1 MPFDILRPKGMPEPA
16 YPQFAPV
23 QGVRY
28 SAEYKE
34 GGKFI
39 SIAWVAHESGDW
51 QKVLAAVRQLP
62 RRKYN
67 AATKRWVVPAT
78 PAMLSWLSVAGFPE
92 PRKPEK
98 KPEAPQFDPGVDP
111 VEEQRK
117 KIDAFTLDPDA
128 PLIPGL
134 RNYQLDFLKF
144 ASMRHGRLAL
154 GDEMGCIDGEAM
166 VQVNRHGAAKRMTL
180 AAFFRKFH
188 SDDPRKIYTLQE
200 RPWFIRCIHQD
211 GAFRLGEVVDVIDS
225 GERECVRVTFED
237 GRTLVCTP
245 DHELKTESG
254 WVAAERSVGLQV
266 VCNGTE
272 ACAKCGKPGD
282 LITYPGS
289 KFLGYCRA
297 CMYSERTGKRYKD
310 REIHEQVH
318 RDGYVYLYGYPLRNY
333 KGQKNPAGVPKHRYV
348 MEQHLGRFLE
358 PHEVVHHIDGN
369 PRNNDI
375 ANLQL
380 LDDPAAH
387 NQFHKVYRHFKFVNP
402 HAVRVVSVEFVGT
415 RHTYD
420 VKVLNHANFLADG
433 VVVHNCG
440 KTVEALSWLVY
451 AKRYPALIVV
461 NAPTKLQWQCAY
473 FRWVGSVPGNVP
485 RVAVLQGKT
494 PYMLEPGVS
503 YIINWD
509 ILSDWE
515 SELALMDFKLLIGDE
530 VQAIGNPSS
539 RRSRA
544 FRRLAQKIHDVI
556 GMSGTPAMSKPAQFW
571 PLLNILEPEMFKN
584 QRAFLYRYCAPKH
597 NGFSLQFNG
606 ASNVKEL
613 HAKLVSCMLRRTKD
627 QVLKDLP
634 PKVMEV
640 VPLEVDARAFQDYK
654 AAEAAAF
661 DTEGTSEK
669 DMRER
674 VAGLLR
680 TAYALKEK
688 NLLQWVR
695 DFLESGQKLLL
706 FAWHRDVVDLLHT
719 TLKDYNPAKIY
730 GGMNQ
735 AERED
740 ARKRFIEDGTCRLMV
755 ANIQSGGV
763 GIDGFQDVCS
773 NVAFAEF
780 SYTPNAHRQAEDRL
794 HRSGQK
800 SSVTSYYLVAPGTV
814 DMDAVEV
821 LDDRAKM
828 LDGVL
833 DGKEAADVDLL
844 GELLERRG
852 VSVKNKGN
860 ISE

>member
-1 MPFDILRPKGMPEPA
+1 MPFDILRPKGMPEPS
-16 YPQFAPV
+16 YPQLAPV

-51 QKVLAAVRQLP
+51 QKVLAAVRQLL

-67 AATKRWVVPAT
+67 AATKRWEVPAT

-134 RNYQLDFLKF
+134 RSYQLDFLKF

-154 GDEMGCIDGEAM
+154 GDEMGCIDGEAL
-166 VQVNRHGAAKRMTL
+166 VQVNRHGKSQKMTL

-188 SDDPRKIYTLQE
+188 GDDPRKRYTLQE

-245 DHELKTESG
+245 DHELKTETG
-254 WVAAERSVGLQV
+254 WVAAERSVGRQI

-272 ACAKCGKPGD
+272 TCKKC
-282 LITYPGS
+282 
-289 KFLGYCRA
+289 
-297 CMYSERTGKRYKD
+297 
-310 REIHEQVH
+310 
-318 RDGYVYLYGYPLRNY
+318 
-333 KGQKNPAGVPKHRYV
+333 
-348 MEQHLGRFLE
+348 
-358 PHEVVHHIDGN
+358 GN

-380 LDDPAAH
+380 LDDQAAH
-387 NQFHKVYRHFKFVNP
+387 NRFHNGYRHFKFVNP
-402 HAVRVVSVEFVGT
+402 HAVRVVSVESVGT

-640 VPLEVDARAFQDYK
+640 VPLEVDARAFQEYK

-719 TLKDYNPAKIY
+719 TLKEYNPAKIY

-852 VSVKNKGN
+852 VSVKNKGK

>member
-1 MPFDILRPKGMPEPA
+1 MFTQKLQPFS
-16 YPQFAPV
+16 PV
-23 QGVRY
+23 PGVRY

-34 GGKFI
+34 SGKTI
-39 SIAWVAHESGDW
+39 SIAWVAHESADW
-51 QKVLAAVRQLP
+51 QKVLTAVRNLP

-67 AATKRWVVPAT
+67 AATKRWEVPAS
-78 PAMLSWLSVAGFPE
+78 AEMLEWLQVAGFPA
-92 PRKPEK
+92 PRKYEAQPPSAEKVPE
-98 KPEAPQFDPGVDP
+98 VDP

-117 KIDAFTLDPDA
+117 RIAAVQLDPTA
-128 PLIPGL
+128 PMIPGL
-134 RNYQLDFLKF
+134 RSYQLDFLKF
-144 ASMRHGRLAL
+144 ATIRRGRVAL

-188 SDDPRKIYTLQE
+188 SDDPRKLYTLQE

-211 GAFRLGEVVDVIDS
+211 GVFRLGEVVDVIDS

-245 DHELKTESG
+245 DHQVLTESCG
-254 WVAAERSVGLQV
+254 WVPAERLGGSAV
-266 VCNGTE
+266 VCNINSTN
-272 ACAKCGKPGD
+272 
-282 LITYPGS
+282 T
-289 KFLGYCRA
+289 
-297 CMYSERTGKRYKD
+297 
-310 REIHEQVH
+310 
-318 RDGYVYLYGYPLRNY
+318 
-333 KGQKNPAGVPKHRYV
+333 PK
-348 MEQHLGRFLE
+348 
-358 PHEVVHHIDGN
+358 
-369 PRNNDI
+369 
-375 ANLQL
+375 
-380 LDDPAAH
+380 
-387 NQFHKVYRHFKFVNP
+387 
-402 HAVRVVSVEFVGT
+402 AVRPVSIERVGT

-451 AKRYPALIVV
+451 ANRFPALIVV
-461 NAPTKLQWQCAY
+461 NAPTKLQWQSAY
-473 FRWVGSVPGNVP
+473 YRWVGSVPGYKP

-515 SELALMDFKLLIGDE
+515 EELTGLGFKLLIGDE

-539 RRSRA
+539 QRSRA
-544 FRRLAQKIHDVI
+544 FMRLARKIPDVI

-571 PLLNILEPEMFKN
+571 PLLNIMDPERFKS
-584 QRAFLYRYCAPKH
+584 QRSYLYRYCAPKH
-597 NGFSLQFNG
+597 NGFSLTFNG

-613 HAKLVSCMLRRTKD
+613 HALFVGCMLRRTKAE
-627 QVLKDLP
+627 VMTDLP
-634 PKVMEV
+634 RKVMEV
-640 VPLEVDARAFQDYK
+640 VPLEVDAKAFQDYK
-654 AAEAAAF
+654 MAEAVAF
-661 DTEGTSEK
+661 TQDGTSEK
-669 DMRER
+669 EMRER

-695 DFLESGQKLLL
+695 DFLDSGRKLLL
-706 FAWHRDVVDLLHT
+706 FAWHRDVVDLLFS
-719 TLKDYNPAKIY
+719 TLRDFHPAKIY

-740 ARKRFIEDGTCRLMV
+740 ARRRFIEDVDCRVMV

-773 NVAFAEF
+773 DVAFAEF
-780 SYTPNAHRQAEDRL
+780 SHTPNAHRQAEDRL

-844 GELLERRG
+844 SELLERRG
-852 VSVKNKGN
+852 VVIHTRDFK
-860 ISE
+860 

>member
-16 YPQFAPV
+16 YPQLAPV

-39 SIAWVAHESGDW
+39 SIAWIAHESGDW

-67 AATKRWVVPAT
+67 AATKRWEVPAT

-154 GDEMGCIDGEAM
+154 GDEMGCIDGETL

-180 AAFFRKFH
+180 EAFFRKFH
-188 SDDPRKIYTLQE
+188 GDDPRKRYTLQE

-254 WVAAERSVGLQV
+254 WVPAERSVGLQV
-266 VCNGTE
+266 VCNCTE
-272 ACAKCGKPGD
+272 ACAKCG
-282 LITYPGS
+282 
-289 KFLGYCRA
+289 
-297 CMYSERTGKRYKD
+297 
-310 REIHEQVH
+310 
-318 RDGYVYLYGYPLRNY
+318 
-333 KGQKNPAGVPKHRYV
+333 
-348 MEQHLGRFLE
+348 
-358 PHEVVHHIDGN
+358 
-369 PRNNDI
+369 
-375 ANLQL
+375 
-380 LDDPAAH
+380 
-387 NQFHKVYRHFKFVNP
+387 NP
-402 HAVRVVSVEFVGT
+402 HAVRVVSVEPAGT

-833 DGKEAADVDLL
+833 DGKEATDVDLL

>member
-16 YPQFAPV
+16 YPQLAPV

-67 AATKRWVVPAT
+67 ATTKRWEVPAT

-134 RNYQLDFLKF
+134 RSYQLDFLKF

-154 GDEMGCIDGEAM
+154 GDEMG
-166 VQVNRHGAAKRMTL
+166 
-180 AAFFRKFH
+180 
-188 SDDPRKIYTLQE
+188 
-200 RPWFIRCIHQD
+200 
-211 GAFRLGEVVDVIDS
+211 
-225 GERECVRVTFED
+225 
-237 GRTLVCTP
+237 
-245 DHELKTESG
+245 
-254 WVAAERSVGLQV
+254 
-266 VCNGTE
+266 
-272 ACAKCGKPGD
+272 
-282 LITYPGS
+282 
-289 KFLGYCRA
+289 
-297 CMYSERTGKRYKD
+297 
-310 REIHEQVH
+310 
-318 RDGYVYLYGYPLRNY
+318 
-333 KGQKNPAGVPKHRYV
+333 
-348 MEQHLGRFLE
+348 
-358 PHEVVHHIDGN
+358 
-369 PRNNDI
+369 
-375 ANLQL
+375 
-380 LDDPAAH
+380 
-387 NQFHKVYRHFKFVNP
+387 
-402 HAVRVVSVEFVGT
+402 
-415 RHTYD
+415 
-420 VKVLNHANFLADG
+420 
-433 VVVHNCG
+433 CG

-640 VPLEVDARAFQDYK
+640 VPLEVDARAFQEYK

-719 TLKDYNPAKIY
+719 TLREYNPAKIY

-852 VSVKNKGN
+852 VSVKNKGK

>member
-1 MPFDILRPKGMPEPA
+1 MFTQKLQPFS
-16 YPQFAPV
+16 PV
-23 QGVRY
+23 PGVRY

-34 GGKFI
+34 SGKTI
-39 SIAWVAHESGDW
+39 SIAWVAHESADW
-51 QKVLAAVRQLP
+51 QKVLAAVRNLP

-67 AATKRWVVPAT
+67 AATKRWEVPAS
-78 PAMLSWLSVAGFPE
+78 AEMLEWLQVAGFPA
-92 PRKPEK
+92 PRKYEAQPPAAEKVPE
-98 KPEAPQFDPGVDP
+98 VDP

-117 KIDAFTLDPDA
+117 RIAAVTLDPTA
-128 PLIPGL
+128 PMIPGL
-134 RNYQLDFLKF
+134 RSYQLDFLKF
-144 ASMRHGRLAL
+144 ATIRRGRVAL

-188 SDDPRKIYTLQE
+188 SDDPRKRYTLQE

-211 GAFRLGEVVDVIDS
+211 GAFRLGKVVDVIDS

-254 WVAAERSVGLQV
+254 WVAAENSVGSLV
-266 VCNGTE
+266 VCNGVET
-272 ACAKCGKPGD
+272 CKKCGKPGD
-282 LITYPGS
+282 LITYTGS

-333 KGQKNPAGVPKHRYV
+333 KGQKNTAGVPKHRYV

-358 PHEVVHHIDGN
+358 PHEIVHHIDGN
-369 PRNNDI
+369 PLNNDI

-380 LDDPAAH
+380 LDDQAAH
-387 NQFHKVYRHFKFVNP
+387 NQFHKSYRHFKFVNP
-402 HAVRVVSVEFVGT
+402 HAVRVVSVESAGT

-420 VKVLNHANFLADG
+420 VKVLNHANFLANG

-451 AKRYPALIVV
+451 ANRFPALIVV
-461 NAPTKLQWQCAY
+461 NAPTKLQWQSAY
-473 FRWVGSVPGNVP
+473 YRWVGSVHGYKP

-515 SELALMDFKLLIGDE
+515 EELTGLGFKLLIGDE

-539 RRSRA
+539 QRSRA
-544 FRRLAQKIHDVI
+544 FMRLARKIPDVI

-571 PLLNILEPEMFKN
+571 PLLNIMDPEKFKS
-584 QRAFLYRYCAPKH
+584 QRSYLYRYCAPKH
-597 NGFSLQFNG
+597 NGFSLTFNG

-613 HAKLVSCMLRRTKD
+613 HALLVGCMLRRTKAE
-627 QVLKDLP
+627 VMKDLP
-634 PKVMEV
+634 RKVMEV
-640 VPLEVDARAFQDYK
+640 VPLEVDAKAFQEYK
-654 AAEAAAF
+654 MAEAAAF
-661 DTEGTSEK
+661 TQDGTSEK
-669 DMRER
+669 EMRER

-695 DFLESGQKLLL
+695 DFLDSGRKLLL
-706 FAWHRDVVDLLHT
+706 FAWHRDVVDLLFS
-719 TLKDYNPAKIY
+719 TLRDFHPAKIY

-740 ARKRFIEDGTCRLMV
+740 ARRRFIEDADCRVMV

-773 NVAFAEF
+773 DVAFAEF
-780 SYTPNAHRQAEDRL
+780 SHTPNAHRQAEDRL

-844 GELLERRG
+844 SELLERRG
-852 VSVKNKGN
+852 VVIHTRDFK
-860 ISE
+860 

>member
-16 YPQFAPV
+16 YPQLAPV

-39 SIAWVAHESGDW
+39 SIAWVAHESRDW

-67 AATKRWVVPAT
+67 AATKRWEVPAT

-98 KPEAPQFDPGVDP
+98 KPEAPKFDPGVDP

-154 GDEMGCIDGEAM
+154 GDEMGCIDGEAL
-166 VQVNRHGAAKRMTL
+166 VQVNRHGKSQKMTL
-180 AAFFRKFH
+180 AEFFRKFH
-188 SDDPRKIYTLQE
+188 GDDPRKRYTLQE

-254 WVAAERSVGLQV
+254 WVAAERLGGRAVL
-266 VCNGTE
+266 CNLD
-272 ACAKCGKPGD
+272 ASN
-282 LITYPGS
+282 I
-289 KFLGYCRA
+289 
-297 CMYSERTGKRYKD
+297 
-310 REIHEQVH
+310 
-318 RDGYVYLYGYPLRNY
+318 
-333 KGQKNPAGVPKHRYV
+333 PK
-348 MEQHLGRFLE
+348 
-358 PHEVVHHIDGN
+358 
-369 PRNNDI
+369 
-375 ANLQL
+375 
-380 LDDPAAH
+380 
-387 NQFHKVYRHFKFVNP
+387 
-402 HAVRVVSVEFVGT
+402 AVRPVSVERIGT

>member
-16 YPQFAPV
+16 YPQLAPV

-67 AATKRWVVPAT
+67 AATKRWEVPAT

-128 PLIPGL
+128 PIIPGL
-134 RNYQLDFLKF
+134 RSYQLDFLKF

-154 GDEMGCIDGEAM
+154 GDEMGCIDGEAL
-166 VQVNRHGAAKRMTL
+166 VQVNRHGKSQKMAL

-188 SDDPRKIYTLQE
+188 GDDPRKRYTLQE

-225 GERECVRVTFED
+225 GERDCVRVTFED

-254 WVAAERSVGLQV
+254 WVAAKGWVSAEHSVGLRI
-266 VCNGTE
+266 VCNGV
-272 ACAKCGKPGD
+272 D
-282 LITYPGS
+282 
-289 KFLGYCRA
+289 
-297 CMYSERTGKRYKD
+297 
-310 REIHEQVH
+310 
-318 RDGYVYLYGYPLRNY
+318 
-333 KGQKNPAGVPKHRYV
+333 
-348 MEQHLGRFLE
+348 
-358 PHEVVHHIDGN
+358 HHIDG
-369 PRNNDI
+369 
-375 ANLQL
+375 
-380 LDDPAAH
+380 
-387 NQFHKVYRHFKFVNP
+387 NP
-402 HAVRVVSVEFVGT
+402 HAVRVVSVEPAGT

-661 DTEGTSEK
+661 DTEGSSEK

-852 VSVKNKGN
+852 VSVKNKRK

>member
-1 MPFDILRPKGMPEPA
+1 MFTQKLQPFS
-16 YPQFAPV
+16 PV
-23 QGVRY
+23 PGVRY

-34 GGKFI
+34 GGKTI
-39 SIAWVAHESGDW
+39 SIAWVAHESADW
-51 QKVLAAVRQLP
+51 QKVLAAVRNLP

-67 AATKRWVVPAT
+67 AATKRWEVPAS
-78 PAMLSWLSVAGFPE
+78 AEMLEWLQVAGFPA
-92 PRKPEK
+92 PRKYEAQPPAAEKVPE
-98 KPEAPQFDPGVDP
+98 VDP

-117 KIDAFTLDPDA
+117 RIAAVPLDPTA
-128 PLIPGL
+128 PMIPGL
-134 RNYQLDFLKF
+134 RSYQLDFLKF
-144 ASMRHGRLAL
+144 ATIRRGRVAL
-154 GDEMGCIDGEAM
+154 GDEMGCIDGEAQ
-166 VQVNRHGAAKRMTL
+166 VQVNRHCAAKRMTL

-188 SDDPRKIYTLQE
+188 SDDPRKRYTLQE

-254 WVAAERSVGLQV
+254 WVAAERSVGSRV
-266 VCNGTE
+266 VCNGVET
-272 ACAKCGKPGD
+272 CKKCGD
-282 LITYPGS
+282 
-289 KFLGYCRA
+289 
-297 CMYSERTGKRYKD
+297 
-310 REIHEQVH
+310 
-318 RDGYVYLYGYPLRNY
+318 
-333 KGQKNPAGVPKHRYV
+333 
-348 MEQHLGRFLE
+348 
-358 PHEVVHHIDGN
+358 PHV
-369 PRNNDI
+369 
-375 ANLQL
+375 
-380 LDDPAAH
+380 
-387 NQFHKVYRHFKFVNP
+387 
-402 HAVRVVSVEFVGT
+402 VRVVSVEPVGT

-451 AKRYPALIVV
+451 ANRFPALIVV
-461 NAPTKLQWQCAY
+461 NAPTKLQWQSAY
-473 FRWVGSVPGNVP
+473 YRWVGSVPGYKP

-515 SELALMDFKLLIGDE
+515 EELTDLGFKLLIGDE

-539 RRSRA
+539 QRSRA
-544 FRRLAQKIHDVI
+544 FMRLARKIPDVI

-571 PLLNILEPEMFKN
+571 PLLNIMDPEKFKS
-584 QRAFLYRYCAPKH
+584 QRSYLYRYCAPKH
-597 NGFSLQFNG
+597 NGFSLTFNG

-613 HAKLVSCMLRRTKD
+613 HALLVGCMLRRTKAE
-627 QVLKDLP
+627 VMKDLP
-634 PKVMEV
+634 RKVMEV
-640 VPLEVDARAFQDYK
+640 VPLEVDAKAFQEYK
-654 AAEAAAF
+654 MAEAAAF
-661 DTEGTSEK
+661 TQDGTSEK
-669 DMRER
+669 EMRER

-695 DFLESGQKLLL
+695 DFLDSGRKLLL
-706 FAWHRDVVDLLHT
+706 FAWHRDVVDLLFS
-719 TLKDYNPAKIY
+719 TLRDFHPAKIY

-740 ARKRFIEDGTCRLMV
+740 ARRRFIEDADCRVMV

-773 NVAFAEF
+773 DVAFAEF

-844 GELLERRG
+844 SELLERRG
-852 VSVKNKGN
+852 VVIHTRDFK
-860 ISE
+860 

>member
-16 YPQFAPV
+16 YPQLAPV

-67 AATKRWVVPAT
+67 AATKRWEVPAT

-98 KPEAPQFDPGVDP
+98 KPKAPQFDPGVDP

-117 KIDAFTLDPDA
+117 KIDAFTLDLDA

-154 GDEMGCIDGEAM
+154 GDEMGCIDGEAL

-188 SDDPRKIYTLQE
+188 GDDPRKRYTLQE

-272 ACAKCGKPGD
+272 ACAKCG
-282 LITYPGS
+282 
-289 KFLGYCRA
+289 
-297 CMYSERTGKRYKD
+297 
-310 REIHEQVH
+310 
-318 RDGYVYLYGYPLRNY
+318 
-333 KGQKNPAGVPKHRYV
+333 
-348 MEQHLGRFLE
+348 
-358 PHEVVHHIDGN
+358 
-369 PRNNDI
+369 
-375 ANLQL
+375 
-380 LDDPAAH
+380 
-387 NQFHKVYRHFKFVNP
+387 NP
-402 HAVRVVSVEFVGT
+402 HAVRVVSVESVGT

-494 PYMLEPGVS
+494 TYMLEPGVS

-515 SELALMDFKLLIGDE
+515 SKLALMDFKLLIGDE
-530 VQAIGNPSS
+530 VQAIGNPGS

>member
-16 YPQFAPV
+16 YPQLAPV

-67 AATKRWVVPAT
+67 AATKRWEVPAT

-117 KIDAFTLDPDA
+117 KINAMELDPA
-128 PLIPGL
+128 SPLIPGL
-134 RNYQLDFLKF
+134 RPYQVDFIKF
-144 ASMRHGRLAL
+144 AALRRGRVAL
-154 GDEMGCIDGEAM
+154 GDDMG
-166 VQVNRHGAAKRMTL
+166 T
-180 AAFFRKFH
+180 
-188 SDDPRKIYTLQE
+188 
-200 RPWFIRCIHQD
+200 
-211 GAFRLGEVVDVIDS
+211 
-225 GERECVRVTFED
+225 
-237 GRTLVCTP
+237 
-245 DHELKTESG
+245 
-254 WVAAERSVGLQV
+254 
-266 VCNGTE
+266 
-272 ACAKCGKPGD
+272 
-282 LITYPGS
+282 
-289 KFLGYCRA
+289 
-297 CMYSERTGKRYKD
+297 
-310 REIHEQVH
+310 
-318 RDGYVYLYGYPLRNY
+318 
-333 KGQKNPAGVPKHRYV
+333 
-348 MEQHLGRFLE
+348 
-358 PHEVVHHIDGN
+358 
-369 PRNNDI
+369 
-375 ANLQL
+375 
-380 LDDPAAH
+380 
-387 NQFHKVYRHFKFVNP
+387 
-402 HAVRVVSVEFVGT
+402 
-415 RHTYD
+415 
-420 VKVLNHANFLADG
+420 
-433 VVVHNCG
+433 G
-440 KTVEALSWLVY
+440 KTVQSLAWLVY

-800 SSVTSYYLVAPGTV
+800 SSVTTYYLVAPGTV

-852 VSVKNKGN
+852 VSVKNKGK